1 MPCKEPVRMLG
12 KNLGKKSC
20 ALQAFG
26 ALSTTNS
33 RFYYGAGRNIMTA
46 ELTGPAPEFNLEV

>member
-1 MPCKEPVRMLG
+1 MLG